1 MRGILLCRTI
11 WFLMEEELILELR
24 LSLKKQKLRMLQSM
38 VDGCARLVRMNEE
51 MFGNMQ
57 AQYFHAMDVYAEC
70 LSLSRVQPSVLTVL
84 DAEKALEVF
93 ICAQERMDLAEGA
106 LAMARLRLGRAD
118 LALATSGLS

>member
-57 AQYFHAMDVYAEC
+57 A
-70 LSLSRVQPSVLTVL
+70 
-84 DAEKALEVF
+84 
-93 ICAQERMDLAEGA
+93 
-106 LAMARLRLGRAD
+106 
-118 LALATSGLS
+118 